1 VTGWTKAAEKALKGN
16 VGSSPA
22 SAETILQRVQDG
34 LAQEIKLMLDEKVVP
49 EVEDID
55 LCLILGAGWPFID
68 GGASPYLDREG
79 ASERVFGETFHNPP
93 IRGIAS

>member
-1 VTGWTKAAEKALKGN
+1 
-16 VGSSPA
+16 
-22 SAETILQRVQDG
+22 
-34 LAQEIKLMLDEKVVP
+34 MLDEGVVP

-79 ASERVFGETFHNPP
+79 ASERAFGGTFHHPP
-93 IRGIAS
+93 IRGVGRVSSGRRGAY